1 MSAEERE
8 LTDRA
13 LMRERESVERGS
25 MEEVS

>member
-8 LTDRA
+8 LMERA
-13 LMRERESVERGS
+13 LKRALRES